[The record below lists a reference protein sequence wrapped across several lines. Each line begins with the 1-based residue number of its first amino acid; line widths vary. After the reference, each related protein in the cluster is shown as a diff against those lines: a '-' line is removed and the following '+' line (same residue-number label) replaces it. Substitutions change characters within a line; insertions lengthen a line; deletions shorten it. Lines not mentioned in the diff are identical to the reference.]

1 LSDKKTKMLLS
12 GNEAIARGVLE
23 AGVDVAAAYPGT
35 PSTEIMENIA
45 LFGKETGMHAEWS
58 INEKIAFEVALGAA
72 WSGLRS
78 FTVAKHVGLNVAAD
92 PFFTAA
98 LFGGMKGGFVMC
110 IADDPSFHSS
120 QNEQDTRMYALAAH
134 AICMEPSTPQE
145 ALDMVKY
152 AYDFSEKNESMI
164 IIRST
169 TRLSHSRAPV
179 ELGEI
184 PAKREDIKGEFVK
197 NPEKFVCLPS
207 SARKAK
213 PLLLQKLDE
222 MKDYSCKSK
231 WNVVTKGKDPLLVIT
246 SGVSYTYV
254 IDAIREMD
262 IDPTIYKIGFS
273 NPLPEAKIIELLKA
287 NPKCLIAEE
296 VEPYFEL
303 LVKAIAA
310 ENGIKVK
317 IFGRKEGAIPI
328 SNELNP
334 LILKRA
340 FAKVLDIKLAEHEDD
355 LPTQAEINGQLPIRP
370 PELCPG
376 CPHRATFIAIK
387 KAAKKRQIKPI
398 MPGDIGCYTLGF
410 MAPLSSVDTTVSMG
424 SSIGI
429 ANGLAHATNQTIIP
443 VIGDSTFFHTGI
455 PALVNAIVNNAKFVL
470 VIVDNQLT
478 AMTGGQPTPEL
489 GITAF
494 GEPAGIVTI
503 EQVCK
508 GIGIKNLEI
517 VDPYDLEHT
526 IEVIGK
532 ALDSG
537 ELSVIISR
545 RDCALE
551 YARVAKRA
559 KEKIE
564 KYFVDEEICIGC
576 RTCVR
581 TFACPSITFDYE
593 KKKAHVDEA
602 TCIGC
607 GVCRII
613 CPYDA
618 FTKR

>member
-1 LSDKKTKMLLS
+1 MSNKKTKMLLS

-35 PSTEIMENIA
+35 PSTEIMETIA

-78 FTVAKHVGLNVAAD
+78 FTAAKHVGLNVAAD

-120 QNEQDTRMYALAAH
+120 QNEQDTRMYALASH
-134 AICMEPSTPQE
+134 ALCMEPSTPQE
-145 ALDMVKY
+145 ALDMIKY
-152 AYDFSEKNESMI
+152 AYEFSEKHESMI
-164 IIRST
+164 ILRST
-169 TRLSHSRAPV
+169 TRLSHSRGPV

-184 PAKREDIKGEFVK
+184 PAAREINGEFIK
-197 NPEKFVCLPS
+197 NPGKFVCLPGN
-207 SARKAK
+207 ARRTK
-213 PLLLQKLDE
+213 PLLLQKLEE
-222 MKDYSCKSK
+222 MKEYSCNSK
-231 WNVVTKGKDPLLVIT
+231 WNVVTKGKDPILVIT

-254 IDAIREMD
+254 IDAVRDMG

-303 LVKAIAA
+303 KVKAIAA
-310 ENGIKVK
+310 ENNINVK

-334 LILKRA
+334 LILKQA
-340 FAKVLDIKLAEHEDD
+340 FAKVMGKKIEEIESN
-355 LPTQAEINGQLPIRP
+355 LPSQAEIDEQLPNRP

-387 KAAKKRQIKPI
+387 KAAKKRKIDPI
-398 MPGDIGCYTLGF
+398 IPGDIGCYTLGF
-410 MAPLSSVDTTVSMG
+410 MPPLNAIDTTVSMG

-429 ANGLAHATNQTIIP
+429 ANGIAQSTKQTVIP

-470 VIVDNQLT
+470 VVVDNNLT
-478 AMTGGQPTPEL
+478 AMTGGQPTPAL
-489 GITAF
+489 GRTAF

-526 IEVIGK
+526 IDVIGK
-532 ALDSG
+532 AIDSG
-537 ELSVIISR
+537 ELSVVISR

-551 YARVAKRA
+551 HSRQVKKAKQ
-559 KEKIE
+559 KLDKF
-564 KYFVDEEICIGC
+564 FVDEEICIGC

-593 KKKAHVDEA
+593 KKKAHVDES
-602 TCIGC
+602 TCVGC

>member
-1 LSDKKTKMLLS
+1 MSNKKTKMLLS

-35 PSTEIMENIA
+35 PSTEIMETIA

-78 FTVAKHVGLNVAAD
+78 FTAAKHVGLNVAAD

-120 QNEQDTRMYALAAH
+120 QNEQDTRMYALASH
-134 AICMEPSTPQE
+134 ALCMEPSTPQE
-145 ALDMVKY
+145 ALDMIKY
-152 AYDFSEKNESMI
+152 AYEFSEKHESMI
-164 IIRST
+164 ILRST
-169 TRLSHSRAPV
+169 TRLSHSRGPV

-184 PAKREDIKGEFVK
+184 PAAREINGEFIK
-197 NPEKFVCLPS
+197 NPGKFVCLPGN
-207 SARKAK
+207 ARRTK
-213 PLLLQKLDE
+213 PLLLQKLEE
-222 MKDYSCKSK
+222 MKEYSCNSK
-231 WNVVTKGKDPLLVIT
+231 WNVVTKGKDPILVIT

-254 IDAIREMD
+254 IDAVRDMG

-303 LVKAIAA
+303 KVKAIAA
-310 ENGIKVK
+310 ENNINVK
-317 IFGRKEGAIPI
+317 FYGRKEGAIPI

-334 LILKRA
+334 LILKQA
-340 FAKVLDIKLAEHEDD
+340 FAKVMGKKIEEIESN
-355 LPTQAEINGQLPIRP
+355 LPSQAEINEQLPNRP

-387 KAAKKRQIKPI
+387 KAAKKRKIDPI
-398 MPGDIGCYTLGF
+398 IPGDIGCYTLGF
-410 MAPLSSVDTTVSMG
+410 MPPLNAIDTTVSMG

-429 ANGLAHATNQTIIP
+429 ANGIAQSTKQTVIP

-470 VIVDNQLT
+470 VVVDNNLT
-478 AMTGGQPTPEL
+478 AMTGGQPTPAL
-489 GITAF
+489 GRTAF

-526 IEVIGK
+526 IDVIGK
-532 ALDSG
+532 AIDSG
-537 ELSVIISR
+537 ELSVVISR

-551 YARVAKRA
+551 HSRQVKKAKQ
-559 KEKIE
+559 KLDKF
-564 KYFVDEEICIGC
+564 FVDEEICIGC

-593 KKKAHVDEA
+593 KKKAHVDES
-602 TCIGC
+602 TCVGC